1 MKFQDYYA
9 ALGVPRGA
17 SPDEIKKAYRKLAM
31 KWHPDRVRPEDK
43 KEAEAKFKEINE
55 AYEVLSDPEK
65 RSKYDRFGEH
75 WRHGQ
80 DFTPP
85 PGADGGARRMSA
97 EEFESMFG
105 GSGFSDFF
113 RNIFGEEVRSRFGGA
128 ARGRRRGRMRGAD
141 VEAELRVGVG
151 DALQGGRRSF
161 QVGGTSPCPTCE
173 GAGMIGE
180 RVCPTCTGRGLTE
193 RVRQVELT
201 LPPDVRDGKR
211 LRLRGLGEPGEGG
224 GEAGDL
230 YLVIRLD
237 SDRVYR
243 VNGNDVEADV
253 PLAPWEALKGVKVD
267 VRTVDGVVTV
277 TIPPGTRSGLR
288 LRLRGKGL
296 PDGHS
301 GRGDFY
307 VVVRYA
313 LPEELTDRQRQL
325 LDELGASGPAAVTGG
340 ARA

>member
-9 ALGVPRGA
+9 ALGVPRTA

-31 KWHPDRVRPEDK
+31 KWHPDRARAEEK

-65 RSKYDRFGEH
+65 RSKYDRFGEP
-75 WRHGQ
+75 WQHGQ

-85 PGADGGARRMSA
+85 PGADGGGRRMSA
-97 EEFESMFG
+97 EEFESIFG

-113 RNIFGEEVRSRFGGA
+113 RSIFGEDVRTRFGGET
-128 ARGRRRGRMRGAD
+128 RGRRRGRARGAD
-141 VEAELRVGVG
+141 VEAELHVEVG

-161 QVGGTSPCPTCE
+161 EVGGTSACPTCE

-180 RVCPTCTGRGLTE
+180 RVCPTCTGRGQTE
-193 RVRQVELT
+193 RGRHVELA

-243 VNGNDVEADV
+243 VRGNDVEADV
-253 PLAPWEALKGVKVD
+253 PLAPWEALKGAKVD
-267 VRTVDGVVTV
+267 VRTMDGVATV
-277 TIPPGTRSGLR
+277 TIPPGMQSGKR

-296 PDGHS
+296 PDGHG

-313 LPEELTDRQRQL
+313 LPEELTDRQREL
-325 LDELGASGPAAVTGG
+325 LDELARSGPSQVTGG